1 MGQGRAITV
10 LAAAGLFG
18 LAASAA
24 CAADLEGLPPG
35 PPGPPPPAH
44 VARGPAP
51 PPCKL
56 VPMPQMNLEGDDVN
70 SFRPTWICVSRGL
83 YADTLPP
90 PPPRPQRPWFFWW

>member
-1 MGQGRAITV
+1 MRQGRTILF

-18 LAASAA
+18 LCVSAASAA
-24 CAADLEGLPPG
+24 DLDRG
-35 PPGPPPPAH
+35 PPGPPLPPGPAH
-44 VARGPAP
+44 AAAA

>member
-1 MGQGRAITV
+1 MGQGRAFFF

-24 CAADLEGLPPG
+24 CAADLDRG
-35 PPGPPPPAH
+35 PPGPPPPPQAR
-44 VARGPAP
+44 VAAA